1 MRSLAAALLA
11 GLVLSLAAM
20 YAVQR
25 TVVGATLQ
33 TVMKEY
39 IAGELAQDAD
49 ELYSGITPL
58 PDQPLQLAI
67 RHFDPAFLSPAS
79 GRYFQIV
86 VDGKPAFGSPS
97 LAGAT
102 LAVTMQP
109 AGARAVALAPGPSG
123 RQLLLSASG
132 YTVEGR
138 AVTIAVASDVLPID
152 TALDQL
158 MARYTRASLLMF
170 VLLVLVQAAIVRWA
184 LLPLDRV
191 RADVSR
197 LEHGDI
203 DQLGERVPS
212 EVLPLVREL
221 NRLLALLTQRLQRS
235 RASLGNLA
243 HALKTPLAVLTH
255 MAEDERGRHDP
266 QLAEQ
271 MLAQLDQLRQRIDSE
286 LRRARVA
293 GAANAGVAVDLAA
306 EIEALAATLRMLYR
320 ARGLT
325 LRCELAA
332 GLRLRCDREDLLE
345 LAGNLLDNAC
355 KWAHGQVLVRV
366 ATEPDGAIVLTVEDD
381 GPGCPDADLQRLA
394 RRGVRLD
401 EETAGHGL
409 GLSIATGIAASYG
422 ATLRYGRSPTLGGFL
437 ASVSFPAREP
447 AAN

>member
-1 MRSLAAALLA
+1 MRSLAAALLL

-49 ELYSGITPL
+49 ELYSGLTPL
-58 PDQPLQLAI
+58 PDQPLRLAI

-79 GRYFQIV
+79 GRYFQITAE
-86 VDGKPAFGSPS
+86 GQPAIGSPS
-97 LAGAT
+97 LAGTT
-102 LAVTMQP
+102 LSVAPQP
-109 AGARAVALAPGPSG
+109 AGARAVALVPGPAG

-152 TALDQL
+152 RALTEL
-158 MARYTRASLLMF
+158 MSRYTGASLLMF
-170 VLLVLVQAAIVRWA
+170 ALLLLVQVAIVRWA

-191 RADVSR
+191 RADVGR
-197 LEHGDI
+197 LERGDI
-203 DQLGERVPS
+203 DQLGQQVPS

-221 NRLLALLTQRLQRS
+221 NRLLALLNQRLQRS
-235 RASLGNLA
+235 RAALGNLA

-255 MAEDERGRHDP
+255 MAETERGQHDP

-293 GAANAGVAVDLAA
+293 GAANAGAAVDLAA

-325 LRCELAA
+325 LRCELTP

-355 KWAHGQVLVRV
+355 KWAQAQVQVRV
-366 ATEPDGAIVLTVEDD
+366 AGEPDGTITLTVEDD
-381 GPGCPDADLQRLA
+381 GPGCPEADLQRLA

-401 EETAGHGL
+401 EDTAGHGL
-409 GLSIATGIAASYG
+409 GLSIVAGIAASYG
-422 ATLRYGRSPTLGGFL
+422 AALHYGRSPALGGFL
-437 ASVSFPAREP
+437 ASVSFPAP
-447 AAN
+447 